1 MKKYI
6 TTAILLVSALLFL
19 GMSCQ
24 TRYVEVPVLG
34 SAEAPFIVN
43 SADGFFKQTGAVD
56 ATSVIERIK
65 KDNNFEEILGIHLQ
79 GVSYTITNLSAANS
93 TVVNGTVDV
102 TADPA
107 KPYQGLIRVQ
117 NLKLADVADQPQV
130 QALLQPGVLEI
141 DKAISPIVGGN
152 NRISFQ
158 VVGQG
163 TPAPPPNLRFHFVI
177 KVSLIV
183 VGKVKVSVPVM

>member
-6 TTAILLVSALLFL
+6 MTILMLIAALLFL

-34 SAEAPFIVN
+34 TAEAPFTVN
-43 SADGFFKQTGAVD
+43 SSDGFYRQTGAVD
-56 ATSVIERIK
+56 ATDLIERIK

-79 GVSYTITNLSAANS
+79 GVSYKITNLSAGNN
-93 TVVNGTVDV
+93 TVLNGSVDV
-102 TADPA
+102 TSDPKQA
-107 KPYQGLIRVQ
+107 FQGLIKVQ
-117 NLKLADVADQPQV
+117 NLKLADVAEQV
-130 QALLQPGVLEI
+130 QLQALLQPGVLEI
-141 DKAISPIVGGN
+141 DKAISPFVGGT
-152 NRISFQ
+152 NRIYFQ
-158 VVGQG
+158 VTGQG
-163 TPAPPPNLRFHFVI
+163 TPAPPPNLRFQFLI